1 MQRKDA
7 DLRVICLL
15 IWHHVRELRAPPSA
29 AFFMQRKTEGL
40 KCASQRGVI
49 KLKPKLTKS

>member
-1 MQRKDA
+1 MQRKEA
-7 DLRVICLL
+7 FVICLL
-15 IWHHVRELRAPPSA
+15 IQHHIRELRAPFISC
-29 AFFMQRKTEGL
+29 FFMQRETEGL